1 MGIHADDIL
10 FQGLA
15 EKLKEHESEEELYIN
30 RCRRTNIGNQLWTMK
45 DGKQIKLKDMDESH
59 ILNVISLLERNA
71 TESNDNIKAI
81 MILKEELG
89 YR

>member
-1 MGIHADDIL
+1 
-10 FQGLA
+10 
-15 EKLKEHESEEELYIN
+15 
-30 RCRRTNIGNQLWTMK
+30 MK
-45 DGKQIKLKDMDESH
+45 YGQQIKLKDMDESH